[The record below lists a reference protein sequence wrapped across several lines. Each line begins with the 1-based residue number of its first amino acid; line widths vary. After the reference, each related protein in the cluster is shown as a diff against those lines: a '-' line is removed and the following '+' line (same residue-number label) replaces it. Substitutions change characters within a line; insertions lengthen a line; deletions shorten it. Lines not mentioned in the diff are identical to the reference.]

1 MILEQTM
8 GEPGEAPARAPS
20 QAAYTSRPALLA
32 KTAHALRDESLD
44 LERPP
49 ADEWAG
55 FDTVIS
61 S

>member
-1 MILEQTM
+1 M